1 MLRITRSI
9 FADHKTESST
19 VFISVTMMNEIY
31 EILFHTN
38 EVLFAIVSNNVYEAY
53 LILFLI
59 IFLETG
65 LIVFPFLP
73 GDGLLFSAGV
83 IAASSEM
90 SIIVLVPLLIVA
102 AILGNHFN
110 YRIGKKVGNSIEQSK
125 NRFVQKYLVKSI
137 IKTRD
142 FYHKH
147 GKKSIIIGRFFPVIR
162 TYIPFFAGT
171 VKFDFP
177 VFSNYTI
184 IGSVIWVPFFTL
196 TGYFLGEIPWMKDN
210 FEIVFLG
217 LIVVTLIPFFYAALK
232 TLIKSNKV

>member
-1 MLRITRSI
+1 
-9 FADHKTESST
+9 
-19 VFISVTMMNEIY
+19 MNEIY

-38 EVLFAIVSNNVYEAY
+38 EALFAIVSNNVWEAY
-53 LILFLI
+53 LVLFLI

-83 IAASSEM
+83 IAASSDL
-90 SIIVLVPLLIVA
+90 SILILVPILIGA

-110 YRIGKKVGNSIEQSK
+110 YRIGKQVGNRIEHSK
-125 NRFVQKYLVKSI
+125 NRLVQKYLVKSI
-137 IKTRD
+137 IKTRN

-196 TGYFLGEIPWMKDN
+196 TGYFLGELPWIKDN
-210 FEIVFLG
+210 FELIFLG
-217 LIVVTLIPFFYAALK
+217 LIIVTLIPFFYAFFK
-232 TLIKSNKV
+232 TFLSRSKAQPGQN

>member
-1 MLRITRSI
+1 
-9 FADHKTESST
+9 
-19 VFISVTMMNEIY
+19 MNEIF

-38 EVLFAIVSNNVYEAY
+38 EAIFAIVSENVWEAY
-53 LILFLI
+53 LVLFLI

-90 SIIVLVPLLIVA
+90 SIFLLVPILILA
-102 AILGNHFN
+102 AIFGNHFN
-110 YRIGKKVGNSIEQSK
+110 YRIGKQIGDKIEKSRNK
-125 NRFVQKYLVKSI
+125 LVQKYLVKSI
-137 IKTRD
+137 IQTRK
-142 FYHKH
+142 FYEKH

-171 VKFDFP
+171 VKFDFQM
-177 VFSNYTI
+177 FKSYTI

-196 TGYFLGEIPWMKDN
+196 SGYFLGELPWIKNN
-210 FEIVFLG
+210 FEIIFLG
-217 LIVVTLIPFFYAALK
+217 LIIVTLIPFFYAAIK
-232 TLIKSNKV
+232 TFLFQKKA